1 MVLLLLVF
9 FTYNPACLSL
19 QWPPARIIHQQ
30 FFNNPPLV
38 LSSSV
43 LRYSH
48 HLQPPTHSVHGGG
61 QWTHGPARRGRQW
74 TVDSGHV
81 DQSDEVDSGQWTRG
95 PVRRG
100 RPGTGR
106 APPVTWVWV
115 VVGDLQCLW
124 GFNEVEGGGRRILF
138 SLCWCELLVPLLP
151 PLVAPSSSIRESSIN
166 NFQYPNLSDGFD
178 NLHYQFL
185 MSRELIQQ
193 TVTHLNHGKD
203 FFWPNFEHV
212 CRTVWVSKT

>member
-48 HLQPPTHSVHGGG
+48 HLQTPTHSVHGGG
-61 QWTHGPARRGRQW
+61 QWTRGPVIRG
-74 TVDSGHV
+74 
-81 DQSDEVDSGQWTRG
+81 GQWTRG

-100 RPGTGR
+100 GQWTRGPARRGGPETGR
-106 APPVTWVWV
+106 APPVT
-115 VVGDLQCLW
+115 
-124 GFNEVEGGGRRILF
+124 
-138 SLCWCELLVPLLP
+138 
-151 PLVAPSSSIRESSIN
+151 
-166 NFQYPNLSDGFD
+166 
-178 NLHYQFL
+178 
-185 MSRELIQQ
+185 
-193 TVTHLNHGKD
+193 
-203 FFWPNFEHV
+203 
-212 CRTVWVSKT
+212 